1 MFWACGQEELVH
13 NAETDTKQLI
23 AENYP
28 RLNFADENELSSA
41 INAKETQLKSGTNT
55 KFVSMLDKLPT
66 KLRSSGNDETYYTAI
81 GFDSLVP
88 NPNFAR
94 LFNPDGE
101 LEVAANI
108 VKVTTSGTYVYAK
121 SKEDRFNSLLDE
133 NENGLSGVEIDK
145 NVEKIEDGIFLYKTF
160 AANEDYKLVSSGNY
174 ELLPDEEDG
183 NGGSSI
189 TRAASEPDYDSFD
202 TFSADRH
209 TFVGKLIQSIIGSTK
224 DHTINFSSKRRVK
237 GSFYFYNYG
246 VYSEIGVQGWTDKK
260 NWITWSKTEANELR
274 VGWRNVVLKR
284 KIEDHF
290 ADSFKA
296 INSLAYFPPQYMEL
310 NGRQVNVATLIVK
323 DFKPDLRDRIITYGA
338 KAIFNW
344 LKDQVGIPPTQYE
357 KAQAFLVASRTE
369 LLYVSNTEERIC
381 YNTKSYTHV
390 FDNNWMEVQ
399 VGWNTENGFFIN
411 GINQHNANDF
421 KTYIKVVSNALADN
435 GPSLESGEVHI
446 CARFGDDWRGMKIVK
461 K

>member
-1 MFWACGQEELVH
+1 M
-13 NAETDTKQLI
+13 
-23 AENYP
+23 
-28 RLNFADENELSSA
+28 NFADENELSAA
-41 INAKETQLKSGTNT
+41 INAKETQLKSKANT
-55 KFVSMLDKLPT
+55 QFVSMLDKLPA

-133 NENGLSGVEIDK
+133 NGDGLAGVEIDK

-183 NGGSSI
+183 NGSSI
-189 TRAASEPDYDSFD
+189 TKAASEPDYNSFD
-202 TFSADRH
+202 TFSADRQ

-224 DHTINFSSKRRVK
+224 AHTINFSSKRRVK

-246 VYSEIGVQGWTDKK
+246 VYSEIGVKGWTDKK
-260 NWITWSKTEANELR
+260 NWITWSKTEADELR
-274 VGWRNVVLKR
+274 VGWRKVILKSSIPDYYTQSL
-284 KIEDHF
+284 KNL
-290 ADSFKA
+290 
-296 INSLAYFPPQYMEL
+296 NSIVYYPPQYAEE
-310 NGRQVNVATLIVK
+310 NGYRVNVATLAM
-323 DFKPDLRDRIITYGA
+323 PDIKST
-338 KAIFNW
+338 
-344 LKDQVGIPPTQYE
+344 LKDKIIAQGVKAVYNYLQDELGRPATEWE
-357 KAQAFLVASRTE
+357 KAQAFLIASRTE
-369 LLYVSNTEERIC
+369 LYFVAANCDIIN
-381 YNTKSYTHV
+381 YNEDYYCHV
-390 FDNNWMEVQ
+390 FSNSWMQFEI
-399 VGWNTENGFFIN
+399 GWNNQNGIFIN
-411 GINQHNANDF
+411 GINQNNYDQMGAWISTIGKTF
-421 KTYIKVVSNALADN
+421 KEKKTSVV
-435 GPSLESGEVHI
+435 SGEVYI
-446 CARFGDDWRGMKIVK
+446 CARFGDDWRGMKIK